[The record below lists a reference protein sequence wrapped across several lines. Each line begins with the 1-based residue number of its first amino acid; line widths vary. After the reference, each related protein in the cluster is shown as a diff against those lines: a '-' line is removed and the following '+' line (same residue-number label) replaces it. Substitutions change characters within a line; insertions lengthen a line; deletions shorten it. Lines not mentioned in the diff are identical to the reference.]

1 MTTEEL
7 FKERTELFEALY
19 SDKVPK
25 RVPIS
30 TQIPVDFSVPYSG
43 GDLVSAQWNLEEL
56 RPAFDKVCRDFPDDT
71 TPNSAFRLPLHYT
84 ILGSKGIVM
93 SSSGFMQH
101 PEINSMEP
109 DEYDEYTAD
118 PYKFI
123 CETIL
128 PRLYTELD
136 TDPVNKALV
145 LSKAYKA
152 WSDSMTKVAGIN
164 SEMNQKYGH
173 WTAPAGSC
181 CFTEAPMDFLA
192 DFLRSFTGIT
202 KDVRR
207 VPQKLEEACDA
218 TLPLMLKLGTPK
230 NPSYLGRTHMPLH
243 MAPFMREKDF
253 ERLWWPSFKKL
264 CDKIAAQGQ
273 PLSFFCEH
281 DFTRYLDYLQELPE
295 NTRLLVEYG
304 DPALFKEKVGQK
316 HILSGF
322 YPVTY
327 LQTKTAQEC
336 VDKAKEMID
345 ILAPGGKYWFNFDK
359 SVNTVGENGVVGRN
373 LKAVLEF
380 VVEYGVYK

>member
-1 MTTEEL
+1 M
-7 FKERTELFEALY
+7 
-19 SDKVPK
+19 
-25 RVPIS
+25 
-30 TQIPVDFSVPYSG
+30 PYSG

-84 ILGSKGIVM
+84 ILGSKGIVR
-93 SSSGFMQH
+93 SSSGFLQH
-101 PEINSMEP
+101 PEISSMEP

-207 VPQKLEEACDA
+207 VPQKLEEACEA
-218 TLPLMLKLGTPK
+218 TLPLMLKLGTQK

-281 DFTRYLDYLQELPE
+281 DFMRYLDYLQELPE
-295 NTRLLVEYG
+295 NTAFWKG
-304 DPALFKEKVGQK
+304 
-316 HILSGF
+316 
-322 YPVTY
+322 
-327 LQTKTAQEC
+327 
-336 VDKAKEMID
+336 
-345 ILAPGGKYWFNFDK
+345 
-359 SVNTVGENGVVGRN
+359 
-373 LKAVLEF
+373 
-380 VVEYGVYK
+380 

>member
-1 MTTEEL
+1 M
-7 FKERTELFEALY
+7 
-19 SDKVPK
+19 
-25 RVPIS
+25 
-30 TQIPVDFSVPYSG
+30 DFSVPYSG

-56 RPAFDKVCRDFPDDT
+56 RPAFDKVCRDFPDDA

-84 ILGSKGIVM
+84 ILDSKGIVM

-101 PEINSMEP
+101 PEISSMEP

-207 VPQKLEEACDA
+207 VPQKLEEACEA

-230 NPSYLGRTHMPLH
+230 NSSYLGRTHMPLH

-295 NTRLLVEYG
+295 NTAFWKG
-304 DPALFKEKVGQK
+304 
-316 HILSGF
+316 
-322 YPVTY
+322 
-327 LQTKTAQEC
+327 
-336 VDKAKEMID
+336 
-345 ILAPGGKYWFNFDK
+345 
-359 SVNTVGENGVVGRN
+359 
-373 LKAVLEF
+373 
-380 VVEYGVYK
+380 